1 MLAAK
6 SRELDNFLGL
16 NAFSLQCHGGRGT
29 RRHLVGEEEF
39 KVGDGGK
46 VCRAYEG
53 GGLLSGLGDDPL
65 RFLTGNVLEFSELHR
80 LVLSALPGL
89 VGLPIRR

>member
-1 MLAAK
+1 V
-6 SRELDNFLGL
+6 E
-16 NAFSLQCHGGRGT
+16 
-29 RRHLVGEEEF
+29 EEEF

-46 VCRAYEG
+46 VFRAYEG